1 MDVSVIFAWIVY
13 FSFDFAGCYF
23 NDFLRKISF
32 RKLHSIICNCYHFQH
47 KRGPKRGNC
56 KFLLYFSSNFN
67 GLLMGHLKKNWYSKR
82 VPSSII
88 WYICRAYI
96 FFKFIELRVTDSMST
111 DFLYLLW
118 FRRYTQLK
126 ESNKIKFQN
135 LSFLFFSSNF
145 NVVSWAFLHLSHSD

>member
-67 GLLMGHLKKNWYSKR
+67 GLLMGHLKKNGILKGSQ
-82 VPSSII
+82 VPKFHIFV
-88 WYICRAYI
+88 RHI
-96 FFKFIELRVTDSMST
+96 FFLKFIELRVTDSMST

-145 NVVSWAFLHLSHSD
+145 NVVSWAFLHLSHGD

>member
-1 MDVSVIFAWIVY
+1 
-13 FSFDFAGCYF
+13 
-23 NDFLRKISF
+23 
-32 RKLHSIICNCYHFQH
+32 
-47 KRGPKRGNC
+47 
-56 KFLLYFSSNFN
+56 
-67 GLLMGHLKKNWYSKR
+67 LMGHLKKNWYSKR

-88 WYICRAYI
+88 WYICKAYI